1 MKEFPVEFVM
11 RMRRELG
18 EVSCEK
24 LLESLNAEAPVSIR
38 LNPIKVNRELSFA
51 RVPWCDSGYY
61 LPHRPAFTYDPRFH
75 AGAYYVQE
83 ASSMFL
89 ERVIKSFIKTQVTC
103 LDLCAAPGGKSTHL
117 QSLLPAG
124 SLLVSNESNTF
135 RCNVLLENNL
145 KWGYPNVIITNSGA
159 DELGRLAQ
167 LFDVILADMPCS
179 GEGMFRKD
187 LSSRELWSE
196 SLVRERALLQRRLIK
211 DSWSSLKPGGL
222 LIYSTCTFNHT
233 ENEENVS
240 YIVSSMGAS
249 LERVEGVEGEP
260 YAYDSALGPVYR
272 FYPHE
277 VKGEG
282 FFMAILRKPDE
293 RIIPIRR
300 DRMLRKPSF
309 RTPREITPWL
319 RGSASP
325 RTYIPFGRDISVLD
339 SVHSDSYLRL
349 SSTLRIISAGLPLG
363 CYTGNRTKPS
373 AALAMSVLYNRGIF
387 PELELSYLDAIHYLQ
402 RDAIAWPIGSP
413 RSTVL
418 VTYKGYPLGFVN
430 AISRHANNLY
440 PKEWRIRRR
449 LLD

>member
-1 MKEFPVEFVM
+1 
-11 RMRRELG
+11 
-18 EVSCEK
+18 
-24 LLESLNAEAPVSIR
+24 
-38 LNPIKVNRELSFA
+38 
-51 RVPWCDSGYY
+51 
-61 LPHRPAFTYDPRFH
+61 
-75 AGAYYVQE
+75 
-83 ASSMFL
+83 
-89 ERVIKSFIKTQVTC
+89 

-124 SLLVSNESNTF
+124 SLLVSNESNAI
-135 RCNVLLENNL
+135 RCNVLLENSL
-145 KWGYPNVIITNSGA
+145 KWGYPNVIIANSDA

-187 LSSRELWSE
+187 LLSRGLWSE
-196 SLVRERALLQRRLIK
+196 SLVRERASLQRCLIK
-211 DSWSSLKPGGL
+211 DIWSSLKPGGL

-233 ENEENVS
+233 ENEENV
-240 YIVSSMGAS
+240 YHIVSSMGAS
-249 LERVEGVEGEP
+249 LERVGGVEGEP

-277 VKGEG
+277 VNGEG

-300 DRMLRKPSF
+300 DRMLRKPSV
-309 RTPREITPWL
+309 PPPHGITSWL
-319 RGSASP
+319 RKSTSSW
-325 RTYIPFGRDISVLD
+325 TYISFGRDISVLD

-349 SSTLRIISAGLPLG
+349 SSTLRIISAGLSLG
-363 CYTGNRTKPS
+363 GYRGEMPKPS
-373 AALAMSVLYNRGIF
+373 AALAMSVLYNRGIL
-387 PELELSYLDAIHYLQ
+387 PEIELSYSDAIHYLQ
-402 RDAIAWPIGSP
+402 RDAIALPVGSP
-413 RSTVL
+413 RGIVL

-430 AISRHANNLY
+430 AISHHANNLY